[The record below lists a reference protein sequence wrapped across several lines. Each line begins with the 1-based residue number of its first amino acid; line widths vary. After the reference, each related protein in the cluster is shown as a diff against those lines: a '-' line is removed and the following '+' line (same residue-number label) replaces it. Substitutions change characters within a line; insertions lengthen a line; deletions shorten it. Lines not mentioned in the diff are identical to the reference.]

1 MDNFVDKLSLR
12 YTAGEMIKA
21 NSEADT
27 AQMQDLE
34 EQVEAYEAVLQEM
47 RKLNYKNT
55 ELTEK
60 MYSLVDESIEKVRTL
75 QLEAS
80 SGGAN
85 TELISREMSDAVTD
99 TLNAALNNMDSGFAK
114 TLSESI
120 AQALA
125 QPTEEI
131 KQSAIAT
138 EGVKE
143 TVSKVNEQLELMALQ
158 SDDNAGK
165 LDSLKADVDALKSGM
180 LDAAKTDSYDGLK
193 EDIDSLKESIASVK
207 SAVESLETTGA
218 DNKELTET
226 AQLGNEQVIANTE
239 EIKTRLAELSAAGT
253 DDDTKIQIA
262 NLTLD
267 AGELKAQLTN
277 LASDTTDVKNQLTN
291 LASDTT
297 EVKNQI
303 EGLKNQL
310 ENEVTKATETPDTN
324 SKFDDIAFA
333 VEEVKEG
340 LSGLASNNEEV
351 KSQIAGFASGSDEI
365 KSQISELA
373 SGNEEVKSQ
382 IASLSA
388 SAEDIK
394 SQNYTL
400 ATNIDELKAQY
411 IQAVA
416 NLDSISRALQEA
428 KEAEASKEA
437 GLSAEDLEAIKT
449 YSQESKLAIEA
460 FAQDSKASFEAYTQQ
475 NKAALDTISEDNK
488 SAFGSIYNQVE
499 EAKNAAIE
507 AKNIAMQLQS
517 APQDSSSLSAEELK
531 APLID
536 ILTGTEEV
544 RTAVR
549 NLKNANDDTKS
560 TLKTSLDSAIYGL
573 KQDNKEIVEFM
584 QRMNANI
591 LAKPVDPDA
600 ERKEEEAKKR
610 DEEQRQA
617 FEERIKLAEDFMH
630 KESVKVY
637 RNVQAVI
644 NEKTDRQTDGLD
656 GRVKESTSKIGQ
668 VKTIAIIAAGLS
680 GVSLVLQVLSILGI
694 L

>member
-239 EIKTRLAELSAAGT
+239 EIKSRLAELSAAGT

-310 ENEVTKATETPDTN
+310 ENEVTKAAETPDTN

-340 LSGLASNNEEV
+340 LSGLASN
-351 KSQIAGFASGSDEI
+351 
-365 KSQISELA
+365 
-373 SGNEEVKSQ
+373 NEEVKSQ

-460 FAQDSKASFEAYTQQ
+460 FAQDSKASFEAYAQQ

-507 AKNIAMQLQS
+507 AKNIALQLQS

-680 GVSLVLQVLSILGI
+680 GVSVVLQVLSILGI

>member
-239 EIKTRLAELSAAGT
+239 EIKSRLAELSAAGT

-297 EVKNQI
+297 EVKN
-303 EGLKNQL
+303 
-310 ENEVTKATETPDTN
+310 
-324 SKFDDIAFA
+324 
-333 VEEVKEG
+333 
-340 LSGLASNNEEV
+340 
-351 KSQIAGFASGSDEI
+351 QIAGFASGSDEI

-460 FAQDSKASFEAYTQQ
+460 FAQDSKASFEAYAQQ

>member
-239 EIKTRLAELSAAGT
+239 EIKSRLAELSAAGT

-277 LASDTTDVKNQLTN
+277 LASDTT
-291 LASDTT
+291 

-310 ENEVTKATETPDTN
+310 ENEVTKAAETPDTN
-324 SKFDDIAFA
+324 SKFDDIAFT

-340 LSGLASNNEEV
+340 LSGLVSNNEEV

-460 FAQDSKASFEAYTQQ
+460 FAQDSKASFEAYAQQ

-610 DEEQRQA
+610 DEEQRLA

>member
-239 EIKTRLAELSAAGT
+239 EIKSRLAELSAAGT

-303 EGLKNQL
+303 
-310 ENEVTKATETPDTN
+310 
-324 SKFDDIAFA
+324 
-333 VEEVKEG
+333 
-340 LSGLASNNEEV
+340 
-351 KSQIAGFASGSDEI
+351 AGFASGSDEI
-365 KSQISELA
+365 KSEISELA

-460 FAQDSKASFEAYTQQ
+460 FAQDSKASFEAYAQQ

>member
-239 EIKTRLAELSAAGT
+239 EIKSRLAELSAAGT

-297 EVKNQI
+297 
-303 EGLKNQL
+303 
-310 ENEVTKATETPDTN
+310 
-324 SKFDDIAFA
+324 
-333 VEEVKEG
+333 
-340 LSGLASNNEEV
+340 EV

-460 FAQDSKASFEAYTQQ
+460 FAQDSKASFEAYAQQ

>member
-239 EIKTRLAELSAAGT
+239 EIKSRLAELSAAGT

-297 EVKNQI
+297 EVKN
-303 EGLKNQL
+303 
-310 ENEVTKATETPDTN
+310 
-324 SKFDDIAFA
+324 
-333 VEEVKEG
+333 
-340 LSGLASNNEEV
+340 
-351 KSQIAGFASGSDEI
+351 QIAGFASGSDEI

-460 FAQDSKASFEAYTQQ
+460 FAQDSKASFEAYAQQ

-610 DEEQRQA
+610 DEEQRLA